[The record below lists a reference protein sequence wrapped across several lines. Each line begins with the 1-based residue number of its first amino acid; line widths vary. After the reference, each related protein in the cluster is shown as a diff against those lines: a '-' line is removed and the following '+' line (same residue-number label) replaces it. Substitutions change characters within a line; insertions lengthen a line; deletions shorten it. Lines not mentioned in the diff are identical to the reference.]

1 MSGYFAYSC
10 PRCTTRSLKWFPPR
24 RWTMKKSLLITGALL
39 ALAASTAMAGGM
51 NMSWTDCGAAGQQN
65 RNFACNVNTGNNV
78 LCVSYDPLASVPD
91 FVGNEMTVD
100 VISTGVLPAWWQM
113 FNAGSCRGTALPTLN
128 TTFAAATCGD
138 NFGGAGFG
146 AIGSYVLGP
155 NTGSLLCGWAVADGV
170 PIDAGTEYYAVNI
183 VVSNTKTVGT
193 GLCAGCQTGA
203 CIVLNRVSL
212 AYGPAA
218 TLVQDIL
225 TPLNRNWVTWQNG
238 NGQPCPP
245 PIVPT
250 NQRTWGQ
257 VKALYR

>member
-128 TTFAAATCGD
+128 TTFGANCGD
-138 NFGGAGFG
+138 NFAGAGFG
-146 AIGSYVLGP
+146 AIGFYNLIGVNGA
-155 NTGSLLCGWAVADGV
+155 SLLCGWAVADGV
-170 PIDAGTEYYAVNI
+170 PIDAGTEYYALNI
-183 VVSNTKTVGT
+183 VINNTKTTGT
-193 GLCAGCQTGA
+193 GACAGCDQA
-203 CIVLNRVSL
+203 VCIVANVVGL

-218 TLVQDIL
+218 TLVQSIQ
-225 TPLNRNWVTWQNG
+225 TPLQRNWVTWQGGVIPGSCPG
-238 NGQPCPP
+238 N
-245 PIVPT
+245 VPT
-250 NQRTWGQ
+250 SSRTWGQ